1 MIHGDRS
8 RDSSGLC
15 VNEIFISI
23 QGESLYAGRPC
34 VFVRLTG
41 CNLRCSYCDT
51 DYAWSE
57 GRNMEIEEIVSE
69 VKAFRFP
76 LVEITGGEPLL
87 QKNTP
92 ELVSR
97 LIGEQMEVMMETN
110 GTFPIDLV
118 SDKCIKVMDIK
129 CPASGQSHATD
140 FENIN
145 RLGASDQVK
154 FVVCDR
160 GDYEFAR
167 DIINRSLKTAHAPTA
182 LISPAAGRV
191 EPAEVAGWILEDRLE
206 ARLQLQL
213 HKILW
218 PGAKKGV

>member
-1 MIHGDRS
+1 MICSDRFP
-8 RDSSGLC
+8 DSEGLC

-51 DYAWSE
+51 DYAWSG
-57 GRNMEIEEIVSE
+57 GRDMNIEEIVSE
-69 VKAFRFP
+69 VQAFRFP

-92 ELVSR
+92 ELVRR
-97 LIGEQMEVMMETN
+97 LLDGQMEVMMETN

-118 SDKCIKVMDIK
+118 SEKCIKVMDIK
-129 CPASGQSHATD
+129 CPASGQSHKTD

-167 DIINRSLKTAHAPTA
+167 GIINRSLKTGCGATM
-182 LISPAAGRV
+182 LISPAAGMV
-191 EPAEVAGWILEDRLE
+191 EPAEVAGWIIEDRLE

-218 PGAKKGV
+218 PDAEKGV